1 MSVKQASK
9 KLCKICGV
17 PPKIAVVYKSFGKSE
32 KLIFKT
38 RKKAEEWSN
47 GLYIKGKVCE
57 LYPVFTKDNLI
68 KLMNIKNECSETL
81 IGFLKNYQWED
92 TEEFVEALADLLE
105 EGCQLISQEECTC
118 YDEINLVRLYEEF
131 KDVIAKKRWIY

>member
-9 KLCKICGV
+9 KICKICKV
-17 PPKIAVVYKSFGKSE
+17 PPHYLVKYRYLGESDETSFKCLADAKKWANLYPHGKIQQ
-32 KLIFKT
+32 I
-38 RKKAEEWSN
+38 
-47 GLYIKGKVCE
+47 
-57 LYPVFTKDNLI
+57 YPVFTGDNLI

-105 EGCQLISQEECTC
+105 EGCQLTSQEECTC

-131 KDVIAKKRWIY
+131 KDVIAKKRWVY